1 MDTLITSR
9 RTEDIALDLLK
20 FIASTANVGRTGSS
34 GTPGFT
40 GSSTPKSE
48 DQVTQLLE
56 LYDRCR
62 VAVEGGKK

>member
-34 GTPGFT
+34 GTPGFA
-40 GSSTPKSE
+40 GSSAPKSE